1 MKKLFALLLAAMMA
15 LSLVACGGSSD
26 TTSDSTDSAAGN
38 TEEPVTLTAIVAG
51 LTEDS
56 PSGEALKNLQSCAM
70 SILAALSPLTASLT
84 PS

>member
-56 PSGEALKNLQSCAM
+56 PSGRGLKKICRAVQ
-70 SILAALSPLTASLT
+70 
-84 PS
+84 